1 MNYNNHGRNN
11 NNRPQGGGGVALVPS
26 VGDMG
31 GLVLRGMTHFAKK
44 HKVISGSWLFG
55 LVVLLLFTSGTKLT
69 LQQRRNYNSIMNTI
83 DLRAEYDATDRYAI
97 ASNAYYASKGWFS
110 CDGLCQRNKQRME
123 RAKRDLDAI
132 RAEGNAR
139 MSDAKSVAGLFSE
152 IGVGEVKDSFWG
164 YFTGGKQFAKR
175 QSMWDALF
183 MGMRSMG
190 RDESIIEYGLR
201 LLMQVLINFS
211 MGMIG
216 ALFVFIWGLWSIV
229 KSYQPD
235 PLTAAAFFVGA
246 TCAAF
251 TFVST
256 YLFLIYGAA
265 AGSVYG
271 LAKVVESNARI
282 ENGGR
287 RQHPNIRPHA
297 Y

>member
-1 MNYNNHGRNN
+1 MNYNNQGRN
-11 NNRPQGGGGVALVPS
+11 NNRPQGGQVVVPS

-31 GLVLRGMTHFAKK
+31 GIVLRGMTYFAKK

-55 LVVLLLFTSGTKLT
+55 VVVLLLFTSGTKLT
-69 LQQRRNYNSIMNTI
+69 LQQRNSYNSIMNTI
-83 DLRAEYDATDRYAI
+83 DLRAEFDASDRYAI

-110 CDGLCQRNKQRME
+110 CDGLCQRNKQRMD
-123 RAKRDLDAI
+123 RAKNDLDDI

-164 YFTGGKQFAKR
+164 YFSGGKKFAKR

-229 KSYQPD
+229 NSYQPD
-235 PLTAAAFFVGA
+235 PLTAAAFFCRCHLCCLHLSFHLLVPNLR
-246 TCAAF
+246 CC
-251 TFVST
+251 SRKC
-256 YLFLIYGAA
+256 LWLSK
-265 AGSVYG
+265 GS
-271 LAKVVESNARI
+271 
-282 ENGGR
+282 
-287 RQHPNIRPHA
+287 
-297 Y
+297 